1 VQVIVVT
8 HLPQVA
14 AYADR
19 HIRVIKNSD
28 ATSKSG
34 AGYTASDVISLDQDA
49 RVKELA
55 RMLAGQ
61 EESDTAQAHAE
72 ELLSEA
78 QILVSSLTTAK

>member
-1 VQVIVVT
+1 M
-8 HLPQVA
+8 A

-28 ATSKSG
+28 ATANTGKG
-34 AGYTASDVISLDQDA
+34 FTASDVVALDEAQ
-49 RVKELA
+49 RVRELA

-72 ELLSEA
+72 ELLGEA
-78 QILVSSLTTAK
+78 RQLVDSLSKAAAKA